1 MKKILLSVS
10 TIIMVFVLFT
20 MSFAATKKK
29 YYAKFMSFDYGN
41 WIWEEI
47 TNVTSCQKT
56 ADGLQYIIKYRGIPE
71 PRMKNNALR
80 SNSANSDT
88 LKERDLTMTIG
99 VDNVIIYEYE
109 E

>member
-1 MKKILLSVS
+1 MKKFLLCLM
-10 TIIMVFVLFT
+10 TIAMVFILFT

-29 YYAKFMSFDYGN
+29 YYAKFMPVDYSN

-47 TNVTSCQKT
+47 PNVTSCQKT

-71 PRMKNNALR
+71 PRMKNSALR
-80 SNSANSDT
+80 NNSANSDT